1 MKRRQV
7 GVVGALWRYP
17 VKSMRGEALDEAV
30 VTERGTLGDRA
41 WALREMKH
49 GGIMSARTFAAMLR
63 LRAAYESDPI
73 RDADAPI
80 RIELPDGNSI
90 HTGGDPDAS
99 RVLSELFG
107 YEVRL
112 ERIRTERLAPEEL
125 EAILRG
131 EMFAP
136 RRDFFDEDVIHIV
149 ATGTLEHLRSLRD
162 GSDFDLRRFRANIYV
177 DTGAEADGFIEDR
190 WLNGVL
196 EIGDSARIV
205 GMRPAIR
212 CAMTTHPQDE
222 LPRDVA
228 ILRTAWQYHQAY
240 VGVFASVGAPG
251 RIRVGDP
258 VVLAESRAGGQLS

>member
-30 VTERGTLGDRA
+30 VTERGTLGDRV

-90 HTGGDPDAS
+90 HAGDP
-99 RVLSELFG
+99 
-107 YEVRL
+107 
-112 ERIRTERLAPEEL
+112 
-125 EAILRG
+125 
-131 EMFAP
+131 
-136 RRDFFDEDVIHIV
+136 
-149 ATGTLEHLRSLRD
+149 
-162 GSDFDLRRFRANIYV
+162 
-177 DTGAEADGFIEDR
+177 GADADGFIEDR

-196 EIGDSARIV
+196 EIGGSARVV

-222 LPRDVA
+222 LPRDVT

-251 RIRVGDP
+251 RVRVGDP
-258 VVLAESRAGGQLS
+258 VVLAEPRAGSQLP

>member
-73 RDADAPI
+73 GDADAPI
-80 RIELPDGNSI
+80 RIELPAGHSI
-90 HTGGDPDAS
+90 HAGDPDAS

-112 ERIRTERLAPEEL
+112 ERIRTERRA
-125 EAILRG
+125 RG
-131 EMFAP
+131 EPDTSVRGP
-136 RRDFFDEDVIHIV
+136 R
-149 ATGTLEHLRSLRD
+149 
-162 GSDFDLRRFRANIYV
+162 
-177 DTGAEADGFIEDR
+177 
-190 WLNGVL
+190 
-196 EIGDSARIV
+196 
-205 GMRPAIR
+205 
-212 CAMTTHPQDE
+212 
-222 LPRDVA
+222 
-228 ILRTAWQYHQAY
+228 
-240 VGVFASVGAPG
+240 
-251 RIRVGDP
+251 
-258 VVLAESRAGGQLS
+258 LSH